1 MTETEKEYIEKDLNS
16 LFPDSQLIHNNTRQ
30 YKNFTIAKS
39 TNFTIAFEKDTESS
53 TVEYMLI
60 KKD

>member
-16 LFPDSQLIHNNTRQ
+16 LFPDDRLIHNNTRQ
-30 YKNFTIAKS
+30 YKNFTIAKR